1 MKLFDIIFI
10 ISGKRAVQIHKRDFK
25 INLYF
30 GNNKILFPKFF
41 LQFTTVCSLE
51 LLHSYLFA
59 HLSER
64 QSADICINIYS
75 TYIHKQS
82 AKEQSNVLQF

>member
-1 MKLFDIIFI
+1 MKLYDIIFI
-10 ISGKRAVQIHKRDFK
+10 ISGKKAVQIQKRDFK

-64 QSADICINIYS
+64 QSADICIYNS